1 MKKFIFIIC
10 IQVLTLSL
18 IQAQDT
24 SKRISIISL
33 LASSD
38 VPEQKLEALSSSIE
52 NILNESSMGEDEVAI
67 LNILSNLSSEGI
79 TNIKRSNG
87 IIQND
92 FPAVRLEAVRLL
104 GKTESPDAMNI
115 LVRVLKNDNNLTVIS
130 EASLAAASLESASW
144 TALVPYYFRII
155 KLQKQAYRNDQLIQ
169 DVLTAIRII
178 ADRDESIL
186 NDAKIMEGIV
196 FIAEENL
203 GLSKKTVSLA
213 DELKARKIAE

>member
-1 MKKFIFIIC
+1 MKKFIFILC

-18 IQAQDT
+18 IQAQDS
-24 SKRISIISL
+24 SKRISIISS

-38 VPEQKLEALSSSIE
+38 VPEQKVEALKSIE

-79 TNIKRSNG
+79 TNIKRSKG
-87 IIQND
+87 IVQND
-92 FPAVRLEAVRLL
+92 FPAIRLEAVRLL
-104 GKTESPDAMNI
+104 GKTESPDAMKI
-115 LVRVLKNDNNLTVIS
+115 LVGVLKNDNNLTVIS
-130 EASLAAASLESASW
+130 EASLTAAGLESASW
-144 TALVPYYFRII
+144 AALVPYYFRII
-155 KLQKQAYRNDQLIQ
+155 KLQKEAYRNNQLIQ

-196 FIAEENL
+196 FIAEENQ